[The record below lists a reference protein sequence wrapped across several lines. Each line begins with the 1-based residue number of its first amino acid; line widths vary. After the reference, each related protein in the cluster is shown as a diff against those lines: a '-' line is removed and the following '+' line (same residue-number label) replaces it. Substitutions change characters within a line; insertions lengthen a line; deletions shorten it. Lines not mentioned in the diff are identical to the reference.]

1 MTFQT
6 THDPKNCANIE
17 LALDI
22 IVGKWKPVIMF
33 HLLNNDK
40 LRFSELQ
47 RLIPDISKKM
57 LTQHLRELEAHDI
70 IHREVYAEVP
80 PRVEYSMTE
89 YGMGLK
95 ELLMAMQKWGLAHLE
110 HLTKLEKL
118 PSLVNDFS
126 K

>member
-1 MTFQT
+1 MDFKT
-6 THDPKNCANIE
+6 THNPENCANIE
-17 LALDI
+17 IALDI

-57 LTQHLRELEAHDI
+57 LTNQLRELEHHDI

-80 PRVEYSMTE
+80 PRVEYSITE

-95 ELLMAMQKWGLAHLE
+95 EVLMAMQKWGLTHLQ
-110 HLTKLEKL
+110 HLREL
-118 PSLVNDFS
+118 DRI
-126 K
+126 